1 MRTDSIFYQFFQLF
15 PDLLGE
21 LLKESSTA
29 NYRFTSIEI
38 KELSRRID
46 GVFVPQSDDVEQRL
60 YFVEVQFQP
69 DDRIYERLITE
80 AYLYLGQY
88 RPDYRWR
95 CVAIWAKSSLDG
107 GIPLYYQEMVEI
119 GLLKVVY
126 LDQLPEGESLGL
138 SLLRLVLIE
147 EEQISVELSLLER
160 QLDAISNASLEREI
174 VELIEKVLIYK
185 FPRLSS
191 EELAAMFGQQ
201 ELEQTRFYQDVLQR
215 GRKEGR
221 VEGREEG
228 LVEGREEGFI
238 EGKLDAI
245 PNLLSLNL
253 TAERIAE
260 ILQLDLAR
268 VQNEIAKLHQ
278 QN

>member
-1 MRTDSIFYQFFQLF
+1 M
-15 PDLLGE
+15 
-21 LLKESSTA
+21 
-29 NYRFTSIEI
+29 
-38 KELSRRID
+38 
-46 GVFVPQSDDVEQRL
+46 
-60 YFVEVQFQP
+60 
-69 DDRIYERLITE
+69 
-80 AYLYLGQY
+80 
-88 RPDYRWR
+88 
-95 CVAIWAKSSLDG
+95 DG

-147 EEQISVELSLLER
+147 EEQVSVELSRLER
-160 QLDAISNASLEREI
+160 QLDAISNTSLEREI

-185 FPRLSS
+185 FPRLSP

-215 GRKEGR
+215 GRE
-221 VEGREEG
+221 EGREEG
-228 LVEGREEGFI
+228 REKGREEGFI

-245 PNLLSLNL
+245 PNLLSLKL

-278 QN
+278 EN